1 MYRLRKTHPL
11 FAHHRLDAILI
22 KNLHNI
28 RYLTGFTG
36 STALVIATPKK
47 ALFLTDF
54 RYKGY
59 VTEAL
64 PPHFTFVDTATLRKD
79 GFQKLLKKHGIQR
92 LGFEANEVSFSQ
104 YTTWKKNLGAT
115 LVPVSNLDA
124 TLRIAKT
131 DEEIDKMIFAQRA
144 AEKTLARI
152 MKNIKPGMTE
162 QYLADEI
169 EKDAF
174 TYGDAKNSR
183 KHGTENETRISFKP
197 IVAFGPHSA
206 IPHHQ
211 NTNRPF
217 KKGDIV
223 LIDMGF
229 MHAGY
234 CSDMTRTF
242 FTKPPTAFEKKIY
255 DLVLTA
261 QETAIKHMKI
271 GNTGGA
277 CDTIARDIIAKAGYK
292 NAFGHSLGH
301 GIGLE
306 VHESPNLGPGSTD
319 IFVENCVVTSEPGI
333 YLPGKF
339 GVRIED
345 MIYVTKSG
353 PVNLTR
359 AEK

>member
-1 MYRLRKTHPL
+1 MYRLRKINPIFTR
-11 FAHHRLDAILI
+11 HRLDAILI

-28 RYLTGFTG
+28 RYLTDFTG
-36 STALVIATPKK
+36 STALVLVTPKK

-59 VTEAL
+59 VTESL
-64 PPHFTFVDTATLRKD
+64 PPHFTFVDTATLKKD
-79 GFQKLLKKHGIQR
+79 GFKKLLKKHDIKR
-92 LGFEANEVSFSQ
+92 LGFEANEVSFLQ
-104 YTTWKKNLGAT
+104 YTNWKKNLNTA
-115 LVPVSNLDA
+115 LVPINNIDS
-124 TLRIAKT
+124 TLRTSKT
-131 DEEIDKMIFAQRA
+131 DEEVDKMIFAQRA

-152 MKNIKPGMTE
+152 IKTIKPGMTE
-162 QYLADEI
+162 QYIADEI
-169 EKDAF
+169 EKNAF
-174 TYGDAKNSR
+174 TYGGAKNSR
-183 KHGTENETRISFKP
+183 KNGTENETRISFKP
-197 IVAFGPHSA
+197 IVALGPNSA

-242 FTKPPTAFEKKIY
+242 FTKKPTAFEKKIY
-255 DLVLTA
+255 DLVLKA
-261 QETAIKHMKI
+261 QESAIKHMKV

-277 CDTIARDIIAKAGYK
+277 CDKIARDIISKAGYGK
-292 NAFGHSLGH
+292 NFGHSLGH

-306 VHESPNLGPGSTD
+306 VHESPNVSHGSTD
-319 IFVENCVVTSEPGI
+319 ILVERCIVTSEPGI

-345 MIYVTKSG
+345 MICVTEKG
-353 PVNLTR
+353 PINLTL
-359 AEK
+359 APK